1 MQSPRT
7 VGIAFVTALASLA
20 TSPLAHA
27 DDSAA
32 AQSLFD
38 QAKKEMAAK
47 DYASACPKL
56 EESLRLQ
63 EGIGTLLNL
72 ASCYEHAGK
81 LASAW
86 SKYLEVAT
94 RARAAGQAA
103 RARIGKERADALAP
117 KLSNLVVD
125 VPGATHPD
133 GLEVRRDGTV
143 VGPAEWGVA
152 IPADAGTHTIE
163 ASAPGHKPWSQTV
176 VVADGATTA
185 HVSVGDLAPL
195 PVSHVEATPVASA
208 PEPSPAPPPPDVA
221 SEPEHSTK
229 TLKIAAVVAGGLGV
243 VGVGLGTAFG
253 IISLGDHNDA
263 AKVCPPPGPCMTA
276 DQADL
281 WRKAHDAGNV
291 STIAFIAGGVGLAA
305 GSVMWVVATR
315 KNKHKDAYGE
325 LVVGPA
331 SAAWRE
337 VW

>member
-1 MQSPRT
+1 MQSPQM
-7 VGIAFVTALASLA
+7 VGIVFLTALASLA

-38 QAKKEMAAK
+38 QAKKEMAAH
-47 DYASACPKL
+47 DYADACPKL

-103 RARIGKERADALAP
+103 RARIGRERADALAP

-143 VGPAEWGVA
+143 VGARGV
-152 IPADAGTHTIE
+152 
-163 ASAPGHKPWSQTV
+163 GHRDPRRCGHAHHRGVCPWPQTL
-176 VVADGATTA
+176 VADRGRRGRRDHGPRERGGARA
-185 HVSVGDLAPL
+185 
-195 PVSHVEATPVASA
+195 ASR
-208 PEPSPAPPPPDVA
+208 EPSGGAAGRVD
-221 SEPEHSTK
+221 SG
-229 TLKIAAVVAGGLGV
+229 AVVA
-243 VGVGLGTAFG
+243 
-253 IISLGDHNDA
+253 
-263 AKVCPPPGPCMTA
+263 
-276 DQADL
+276 
-281 WRKAHDAGNV
+281 
-291 STIAFIAGGVGLAA
+291 ST
-305 GSVMWVVATR
+305 
-315 KNKHKDAYGE
+315 
-325 LVVGPA
+325 
-331 SAAWRE
+331 SARGRE
-337 VW
+337 RA